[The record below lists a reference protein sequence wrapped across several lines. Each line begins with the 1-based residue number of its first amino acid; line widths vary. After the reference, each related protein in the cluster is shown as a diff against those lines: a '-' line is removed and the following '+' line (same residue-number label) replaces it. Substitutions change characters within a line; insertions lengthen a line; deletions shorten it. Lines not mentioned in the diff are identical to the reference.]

1 MNDNYQTNMYLF
13 TKYINKTLKEEPL
26 VTGWAFEINYRGTYE
41 LIVSIDYIDRLHSKE
56 MYDLHDRSIDELR
69 RDFQFY
75 LSRNIS
81 QIGVSEL

>member
-13 TKYINKTLKEEPL
+13 TKYINKILKDEPL
-26 VTGWAFEINYRGTYE
+26 VTGWAFEINHHGTYE

-56 MYDLHDRSIDELR
+56 MYDLHNRDIDELR

-75 LSRNIS
+75 LNRNIS
-81 QIGVSEL
+81 QIGISEL